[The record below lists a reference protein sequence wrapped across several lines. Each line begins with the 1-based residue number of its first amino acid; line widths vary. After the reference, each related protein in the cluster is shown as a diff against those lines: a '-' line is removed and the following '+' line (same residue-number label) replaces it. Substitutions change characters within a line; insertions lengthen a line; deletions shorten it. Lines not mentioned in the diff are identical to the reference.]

1 MELCNEILTR
11 VNIIAIVAI
20 RIPDQFSKYVI
31 SISLNR
37 NQKENVLCVT

>member
-20 RIPDQFSKYVI
+20 RIPDQFTKYV
-31 SISLNR
+31 SLNR